1 MPPRLSAPS
10 SLRRSLPRSCALPL
24 ALGLGLIA
32 LGGLARPARAAVD
45 QLYNT
50 RALGMGGAM
59 RGAAAGGAGPLMNP
73 SGMTL
78 AQSYTVEAAYMLA
91 TARTDHFFHGS
102 IVDSTSGYRLA
113 GGLYYTY
120 HSDNPD
126 GPDAG
131 HGHEVGLALSFP
143 FGEHVALGGTLKYFN
158 LSGDQRPVE
167 GNRQFTFDAGVTIRP
182 TSVVSLGLVGYNLR
196 ELHAAV
202 APIGLGYGVAVAPDP
217 DILLVVDGV
226 TTLTADAPAT
236 RKGTRVMAGGEILL
250 AKKVALR
257 VGGGYD
263 GVTQN
268 GFFTA
273 GFSAVSDVG
282 AFDVGVRQDAFQN
295 GPYPRETIAGV
306 SVRLFVPAPPQP

>member
-1 MPPRLSAPS
+1 MSTSAP
-10 SLRRSLPRSCALPL
+10 LGRSRTLLAAV
-24 ALGLGLIA
+24 ALGLILLGAVPGL
-32 LGGLARPARAAVD
+32 GARPARAAAD

-50 RALGMGGAM
+50 RALGMGGAL

-73 SGMTL
+73 SGMSL
-78 AQSYTVEAAYMLA
+78 VQSYTVEAAYMLA
-91 TARTDHFFHGS
+91 TARTDHFFHGA
-102 IVDSTSGYRLA
+102 IVDSTSGFRLG

-120 HSDNPD
+120 HSDNPE
-126 GPDAG
+126 GQNAG
-131 HGHEVGLALSFP
+131 HGHEAGLALSFP

-167 GNRQFTFDAGVTIRP
+167 GDRQITFDAGATIRA
-182 TSVVSLGLVGYNLR
+182 TSIVSLGVVGYNLR
-196 ELHAAV
+196 NLHAAV
-202 APIGLGYGVAVAPDP
+202 APVGLGYGVAVVPDP
-217 DILLVVDGV
+217 DITLVVDGV

-236 RKGTRVMAGGEILL
+236 RTGTRVMGGGEVLL
-250 AKKVALR
+250 AKKIAVRL
-257 VGGGYD
+257 GGGYD

-282 AFDVGVRQDAFQN
+282 AIDLGIRQDAFQN